1 MKPLV
6 QSRIFLAGSALFLL
20 CTVACSGGGSS
31 GSSAAASCRQSP
43 DSATWKAV
51 LGYIKDANPY
61 PQRFLSAA
69 LTDSA
74 LPDVGVEA
82 LQEKGPTYFYP
93 PDSAGR
99 AKVRKNMDDIGPY
112 TSLLVAWHGL
122 SREADTALVVR
133 LSGAYVGG
141 KYEGK
146 GAPLRVFRFRCT
158 DGRWTLTTAADEKK
172 S

>member
-1 MKPLV
+1 MKPVV
-6 QSRIFLAGSALFLL
+6 QSRIFLAGSALLLL
-20 CTVACSGGGSS
+20 CTVACSGGGS
-31 GSSAAASCRQSP
+31 GASSAAASCRQSP

-51 LGYIKDANPY
+51 LGYVKDANPY

-99 AKVRKNMDDIGPY
+99 AKVRRKMEDMGPY
-112 TSLLVAWHGL
+112 TSLLVAWHGS
-122 SREADTALVVR
+122 SRQADTVLVVR
-133 LSGAYVGG
+133 LSGSYVGG
-141 KYEGK
+141 KFEGK
-146 GAPLRVFRFRCT
+146 AAPLRSFHFRCA
-158 DGRWTLTTAADEKK
+158 DGRWTLIEAADEKK